1 MGESSTRSIH
11 TLLGLSANSRKTLP
25 VEIFRECSNT
35 LKSISTASFPTCVI
49 TIQTSLFTDFLISLV
64 KRETELTS
72 VKLPLVFIASLHT
85 ISTISLKQHL
95 NSGDTSISML
105 PGQPD
110 RLSAPYN
117 TE

>member
-85 ISTISLKQHL
+85 ISLKQH
-95 NSGDTSISML
+95 SGDTSISML

>member
-35 LKSISTASFPTCVI
+35 LKSISYNTASFPTCVI

-85 ISTISLKQHL
+85 ISLKQHL

>member
-85 ISTISLKQHL
+85 ISLKQHL

-110 RLSAPYN
+110 RLSAPYH

>member
-49 TIQTSLFTDFLISLV
+49 TILFTDFLISLV

-72 VKLPLVFIASLHT
+72 VKLPLVFIASLHM
-85 ISTISLKQHL
+85 ISLKQHL